1 MESNKQY
8 EKYIKLLEANKN
20 LILTGA
26 PGTGKTY
33 LAKEIAKAM
42 NAEYEFVQFHPSYD
56 YTDFV
61 EGLRPTPPAGNGH
74 IGFER
79 KNGVFKEFCKEA
91 NRNIDNK
98 RTTLANVQ
106 NLNGITKKV
115 REISLEDVKK
125 YIIPGEEIPSSTV
138 RTKYIIEKLEGSK
151 VFINGPSI
159 DPKRI
164 PMHEIVEAYKNRL
177 WEGGQKNGYD
187 SYTAALAKSIYKKLE
202 KENAEQKSNNI
213 RESNNKKYIFIIDEI
228 NRGEISKIFGEL
240 FFSID
245 PGYRGKNGLVK
256 TQYQNLIT
264 DEADPFYD
272 GFYVPENVY
281 IIGTMNDIDRS
292 VESMDF
298 AMRRRFA
305 WAEVKASENVA
316 MLDDL
321 GGIREDV
328 IEVMNR
334 LNAAIWN
341 NATGTGIDGLNEAYH
356 IGGSY
361 FSKIRLY
368 LNEDKSNKKEAY
380 GQLWN
385 NHLKGVLFE
394 YLRGMSDAM
403 ENLKKLEQV
412 YYNDRA
418 NDDIEG

>member
-61 EGLRPTPPAGNGH
+61 EGLRPTPPAGNGN

-79 KNGVFKEFCKEA
+79 KNGVFKEFCKKAIKVKQSSSLYRSISDALQSFKEDLKQKG
-91 NRNIDNK
+91 NINIPSFRSNIIIKTSLSSTNCISVPEKSDWRVSDNK
-98 RTTLANVQ
+98 MLTYIETGICHENDTYTKSIGDYIKEHYINNVLADANVDS
-106 NLNGITKKV
+106 IKKFV
-115 REISLEDVKK
+115 
-125 YIIPGEEIPSSTV
+125 
-138 RTKYIIEKLEGSK
+138 
-151 VFINGPSI
+151 
-159 DPKRI
+159 
-164 PMHEIVEAYKNRL
+164 
-177 WEGGQKNGYD
+177 
-187 SYTAALAKSIYKKLE
+187 
-202 KENAEQKSNNI
+202 
-213 RESNNKKYIFIIDEI
+213 FIIDEI

-321 GGIREDV
+321 GEIREDV

-334 LNAAIWN
+334 LNAAIWDD
-341 NATGTGIDGLNEAYH
+341 ASGTGIDGLNEAYH

-412 YYNDRA
+412 YYNDRE

>member
-91 NRNIDNK
+91 NRNRDNK

-321 GGIREDV
+321 GEIREDV

-334 LNAAIWN
+334 LNAAIWDD
-341 NATGTGIDGLNEAYH
+341 ATGTGIDGLNEAYH

>member
-79 KNGVFKEFCKEA
+79 KNGVFKEFCKKAIKVKQSSSLYKSISDALQSFKEDLKQKG
-91 NRNIDNK
+91 NINIPSFRSNIIIKTSLSTTNCISVPEKSDWRVSDNK
-98 RTTLANVQ
+98 MLTYIETGFCLENDTYTKSIGDYIKEHYMNNVLADANVDS
-106 NLNGITKKV
+106 IKKFV
-115 REISLEDVKK
+115 
-125 YIIPGEEIPSSTV
+125 
-138 RTKYIIEKLEGSK
+138 
-151 VFINGPSI
+151 
-159 DPKRI
+159 
-164 PMHEIVEAYKNRL
+164 
-177 WEGGQKNGYD
+177 
-187 SYTAALAKSIYKKLE
+187 
-202 KENAEQKSNNI
+202 
-213 RESNNKKYIFIIDEI
+213 FIIDEI

-264 DEADPFYD
+264 DKADPFYD

-328 IEVMNR
+328 IEMMNR
-334 LNAAIWN
+334 LNAAIWDD
-341 NATGTGIDGLNEAYH
+341 ASGTGIDGLNEAYH

-368 LNEDKSNKKEAY
+368 LNEDMANKKEAY